1 MRTSLKFAAGIC
13 ALAGAVSYSAM
24 ANAAYYNRYSDGSWT
39 NAEYNDGNCH
49 YYYSHNG
56 YDGET
61 HVNRYTDGNWTNA
74 HYDGG
79 GCQYFYSVN
88 NATGESHVNRY
99 GNCSHVAIG
108 ADGRPLPVVP
118 MAQVVRPMQPPY

>member
-1 MRTSLKFAAGIC
+1 MEVLMRISVMLAIGIG
-13 ALAGAVSYSAM
+13 ALAVGFSA
-24 ANAAYYNRYSDGSWT
+24 AA
-39 NAEYNDGNCH
+39 NAEYF
-49 YYYSHNG
+49 
-56 YDGET
+56 
-61 HVNRYTDGNWTNA
+61 NRYTDGNWTNA